1 MTAPRPRITVMVH
14 RDGAVESR
22 TFRMPVWLFR
32 ALVVGGAALVMAL
45 IVVGA
50 FYAPL
55 FRAVA
60 AVPGLRSDVAR
71 LEAENAK
78 VRELAAALDSA
89 ERRYGRL
96 REMVGAD
103 IVPDPVTLAYQLPVA
118 PVLRAQAPGQPGR
131 FESGASVPSHWPL
144 DVPGYVTRGQVLAG
158 TSEEEHAGLDVAVP
172 IGSIVRAAGGG
183 SVQEAG
189 LDPQYGEFVLLE
201 HPEGY
206 QTMYGHLSRVVV
218 RHGQR
223 VEPGAVLGVSG
234 SSGRSTAPHLHF
246 EIRQGGRSL
255 DPLTM
260 IHEESR

>member
-1 MTAPRPRITVMVH
+1 
-14 RDGAVESR
+14 
-22 TFRMPVWLFR
+22 
-32 ALVVGGAALVMAL
+32 
-45 IVVGA
+45 
-50 FYAPL
+50 
-55 FRAVA
+55 
-60 AVPGLRSDVAR
+60 
-71 LEAENAK
+71 
-78 VRELAAALDSA
+78 
-89 ERRYGRL
+89 
-96 REMVGAD
+96 
-103 IVPDPVTLAYQLPVA
+103 VTLAYQLPVA
-118 PVLRAQAPGQPGR
+118 PVLRAQAPGRPGR

-158 TSEEEHAGLDVAVP
+158 SSEEEHAGLDVAVP

-183 SVQEAG
+183 SVREAG

-223 VEPGAVLGVSG
+223 VESGGVLGVSG